1 VPYDGCRI
9 VNTASSSCADIPH
22 YRLIASYL
30 TTTAFISPYHHSHQY
45 NVHTN
50 TIISLHPI
58 LSFARNRNHGRTRT
72 RTRNPRPAITIRSR
86 TSTESDVIRKPGLIW
101 TPCPYPLHP
110 SSVLNPSPVPSSYPS
125 LLRCTS
131 SFTWQLAIS
140 WVSLHCYL

>member
-1 VPYDGCRI
+1 MPYDGCRI

-22 YRLIASYL
+22 YRLIGSHL
-30 TTTAFISPYHHSHQY
+30 TTTAFISPYHYSHQY
-45 NVHTN
+45 NIHMN
-50 TIISLHPI
+50 IAISLLP
-58 LSFARNRNHGRTRT
+58 SFARNRNHGRT

-86 TSTESDVIRKPGLIW
+86 TSTESDVIRKPGLNW

-110 SSVLNPSPVPSSYPS
+110 SSVLNLSPVPSSYPS